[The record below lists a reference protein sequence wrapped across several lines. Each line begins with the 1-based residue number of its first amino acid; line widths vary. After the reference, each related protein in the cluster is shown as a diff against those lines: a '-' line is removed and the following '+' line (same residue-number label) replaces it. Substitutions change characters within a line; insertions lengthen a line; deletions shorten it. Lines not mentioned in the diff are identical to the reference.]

1 MKAIRKRFK
10 KGTAV
15 ALTAALLAGLMP
27 ALPETAGSVKAA
39 DGTTKPPSVSTY
51 ATKDQMMDGT
61 FAPENNGTA
70 SNYGKLVFGK
80 NSSGEAQEWYI
91 LGKDSGVLGD
101 NTILFAASPIE
112 TVQMFDSSSTN
123 KTYSNLW
130 SDCNYS
136 GASVKE
142 VYPNHY
148 GASNL
153 RKKLK
158 TIAMNASYFTS
169 AEQDLMNNTTVTT
182 KDTKNTVTYTTT
194 DKLYALAADDYRS
207 TSIKAGSDNSTV
219 LAMSNCWNSG
229 DAFWL
234 RSPREGLADF
244 ALHTSSGDWVNSDEV
259 YRYAAVQPASNLKL
273 SYALFASAAKAA
285 SHYPSEA
292 VRISSG
298 KAMTLRLDG
307 TGKNIGT
314 VTYNTTT
321 GDIKVVKGS
330 TAQTVSLVV
339 QGNDGTNDWY
349 YNKQIEGPE
358 TVNASDIK
366 SALGLTSGI
375 DLSACKIW
383 LETTDSTENLTYA
396 VSATEATR
404 SSISSVA
411 ITDIDIPAANTALDT
426 SASCTTTGV
435 SNTAPQITWTPSAT
449 TAGYNT
455 SYTASITLTA
465 DTGYAFT
472 DATTAT
478 VLGNSATS
486 VKKNAD
492 GTLTVTYAFPAT
504 AKDKLVSIASP
515 QAITVANGTAYDAMN
530 LPATVSIVTE
540 GNTVSSAPVTWDTI
554 TPANGSYDPAVLTEQ
569 TVTLNG
575 TVDCPNSIDANGTA
589 LTTTIT
595 ITISAAGIVG
605 TPTANPT
612 TGTYTENQSVTL
624 TSSTGGATIYY
635 TTDGSEPTIT
645 GGVTGGTT
653 AKYTAPIAVTGTE
666 GQSITTTIKAIAVK
680 SGMQDSSVETFNY
693 TIKQESQTPGVTAP
707 SITTQPGNA
716 TVEVG
721 ETASFNIVASGT
733 NLTYQWQINRNDENG
748 WVNLTDATATSYTT
762 STINISCNG
771 FKYRCVVSND
781 AGTVTSNT
789 AVLTATEP
797 TPTEHTHCV
806 CGTNNLNMKGHSC
819 NKNQVWKG
827 IDDLSEITSG
837 GYYYLKQDVT
847 ITSTDTYSSVSTRGN
862 QYCGLKI
869 SGDVALCLN
878 GHSIIMQNP
887 EGVTADVDA
896 VMVEGHFVLTDCQGT
911 GTIKHAKD
919 SSGATYQGKGVK
931 VQGGTF
937 DMYGGTITGNT
948 SQYDTGGSGVSVVGV
963 KEAGK
968 SSIFHMYG
976 GTISGNIAKNGG
988 GVEVS
993 RKVDHGPS
1001 EFHMYGGTITGNTAD
1016 SNVPSYGN
1024 GGGVYVSWTA
1034 KFFMNGGK
1042 ICGNTATCQG
1052 GGVYGSALARY
1063 NEYSNGGA
1071 AELNVSGSATVID
1084 NKAGGKNNNVY
1095 MTSSTRESGYETLYV
1110 KLDISDPFSG
1120 IIGVSTKDIPVTGKP
1135 VVAAAS
1141 ATPGVDYSNHIV
1153 SDDKQ
1158 YKIRHVGY
1166 MLMLTTADEPNHQ
1179 HTWDE
1184 GKITKQPTTSEEG
1197 VKTYTCTACGAT
1209 KTEPIEKLVSNT
1221 YKIIDGANGKHTI
1234 GKDGTLT
1241 FRSNAPFS
1249 EFVAVLVDGV
1259 KVDPSNYDV
1268 SKGSTIVRLNQ
1279 SFLDTLSKGSH
1290 TIAIQSRGGTATAN
1304 FSVTASSN
1312 SGNTGTGGTTG
1323 GTTGSGT
1330 GSTTG
1335 SATTPTP
1342 STPTAGITNVQPN
1355 GGTQAAPKTTVNAKA
1370 PVTGE
1375 ASPVSCVVLALIIVG
1390 GFALLIAELRRSRQM
1405 QKKH

>member
-1 MKAIRKRFK
+1 MKTIRERFK

-15 ALTAALLAGLMP
+15 ALTAALLAGLVP
-27 ALPETAGSVKAA
+27 ALPGAAGSVKAA
-39 DGTTKPPSVSTY
+39 GGTTKSPSVSTY
-51 ATKDQMMDGT
+51 ATKEQLMNTFKPNADGT
-61 FAPENNGTA
+61 AT
-70 SNYGKLVFGK
+70 NYGKLVFGK

-101 NTILFAASPIE
+101 NTILFATSPIAQE
-112 TVQMFDSSSTN
+112 QKFNSSDAK
-123 KTYSNLW
+123 KTEKSLW
-130 SDCNYS
+130 SDCDYY
-136 GASVKE
+136 GGTLVKE
-142 VYPNHY
+142 VLANHY
-148 GASNL
+148 GASEF
-153 RKKLK
+153 REALK
-158 TIAMNASYFTS
+158 TMATNTSYFTP
-169 AEQDLMNNTTVTT
+169 AEQELMNPTTVTT
-182 KDTKNTVTYTTT
+182 LDVLNVGGYFTT
-194 DKLYALAADDYRS
+194 DKLYALAADGPGSSDK
-207 TSIKAGSDNSTV
+207 TIKAGSDNSTV
-219 LAMSNCWNSG
+219 VLAKSSYWSSG
-229 DAFWL
+229 EGFWL
-234 RSPREGLADF
+234 RSPYKYYGY
-244 ALHTSSGDWVNSDEV
+244 ALLTDQGDVFRTGTVDCKC
-259 YRYAAVQPASNLKL
+259 AVQPASNLKL
-273 SYALFASAAKAA
+273 SSVLFASAAKAA
-285 SHYPSEA
+285 SHYISDA

-307 TGKNIGT
+307 TGKDIGT

-321 GDIKVVKGS
+321 GDIKVGKGS

-349 YNKQIEGPE
+349 YSKQITGAE

-837 GYYYLKQDVT
+837 GYYYLTQNVT

-869 SGDVALCLN
+869 SDDVALCLN

-887 EGVTADVDA
+887 EGVTDDVDA

-911 GTIKHAKD
+911 GTIKHAKNL
-919 SSGATYQGKGVK
+919 SGETYQGKGVK

-937 DMYGGTITGNT
+937 DMYAGTITGNT
-948 SQYDTGGSGVSVVGV
+948 SEYDTGGSGVSVEGV

-968 SSIFHMYG
+968 SSIFNMYG
-976 GTISGNIAKNGG
+976 GTISGNIAK
-988 GVEVS
+988 
-993 RKVDHGPS
+993 
-1001 EFHMYGGTITGNTAD
+1001 
-1016 SNVPSYGN
+1016 N

-1042 ICGNTATCQG
+1042 ICGNTATYQG

-1063 NEYSNGGA
+1063 NEYDTGGA

-1084 NKAGGKNNNVY
+1084 NKAGGKTNNVY
-1095 MTSSTRESGYETLYV
+1095 MTSSTQKSGYETLYV

-1120 IIGVSTKDIPVTGKP
+1120 IIGVSTEDKPVAGKP

-1141 ATPGVDYSNHIV
+1141 ATPGVDYSKHIV
-1153 SDDKQ
+1153 SDDTQ

-1197 VKTYTCTACGAT
+1197 MKTYTCTACGAT

-1259 KVDPSNYDV
+1259 KVDSSNYDV
-1268 SKGSTIVRLNQ
+1268 SEGSTIVRLKQ
-1279 SFLDTLSKGSH
+1279 SFLNTLSKGSH
-1290 TIAIQSRGGTATAN
+1290 TIAIQSTGGTATAN
-1304 FSVTASSN
+1304 FTVAEASD
-1312 SGNTGTGGTTG
+1312 SGTGSGGTTG

-1330 GSTTG
+1330 GSGTG
-1335 SATTPTP
+1335 VGTTP

-1355 GGTQAAPKTTVNAKA
+1355 SGTPAAANTNNQAAQKTTVNAKA